1 MDALLPVGTPLG
13 ASHFI
18 AGQHVDIRAETKGK
32 GFAGAMKRHGFK
44 GQPRSHGHSLSHRSV
59 GSIGRQGY
67 SRVLPGKRLPG
78 RMGGVTSIQWNCWV
92 YRYVASLL
100 EELLG
105 LEDVPSGHHLS
116 WRPIVC
122 AFTKHFVAISYR
134 SLQQWILLKHLMR
147 TYLLILH
154 INTCKRT

>member
-67 SRVLPGKRLPG
+67 ARVLPGKRLPG

-122 AFTKHFVAISYR
+122 VPNIL
-134 SLQQWILLKHLMR
+134 LQFHTALLLKHLMR

-154 INTCKRT
+154 GNTCKRT